1 MNLNLNLRLNE
12 ALSAL
17 LPPQTD
23 SPEAEPT
30 DVPPASRKAPDST
43 ASAVHGE
50 PGEPGGP
57 GELGEPGEPGGP
69 AEYARPTAAV
79 SPRTALT
86 VTGGAAAL
94 SAALYVYMFSLP
106 KALTGAHGY
115 DDGVLLAASLRL
127 VHGVLPYRDF
137 TFLHPPGL
145 PLLMAPVAALGTVVG
160 QPVALVI
167 ARLLTALASV
177 GVVAGGTLLARSRGR
192 TAMIVTGLLL
202 ACFPLTYLA
211 GQSLT
216 PEPWTTLCCLIGAL
230 AAFESDGT
238 PTRSPRRLRLA
249 GFALGVA
256 CTIKLW
262 ALLPAVAL
270 LFAVRVGRG
279 RRHGDRPERRIGAA
293 LLVGA
298 AVPLLPFLL
307 LAPGRLVHDVIAT
320 QLVRDSPGTPVGERL
335 RFVVGLGGGPSGLH
349 VSTGVAV
356 GLLLAVALAAGAVH
370 RAGRNTAQ
378 DWFLLAS
385 AALTV
390 TAVCLSSSFY
400 AHYGY
405 SPGVFLGLLVAAL
418 IGRTV
423 RRIDSELVRGGG
435 MAALAILTVLM
446 VPQVCSS
453 VRGYLGG
460 ATDPGPRLAA
470 AVKPGSCVLSDD
482 PARLITADRFGAGPA
497 CPVLVDPFGSWL
509 ADDLAH
515 GPAQSG
521 ANPPEAIS
529 RVWLESMR
537 QADYLLQVAERS
549 TFVPWT
555 PEVTDYF
562 ESHYVLIDDSPG
574 AFLYFHVAQPDQ
586 LAGARDALK
595 DLPAHVAAER
605 LVYLGMAAQRGHDAD
620 LAAAAY
626 RTAAGI
632 DPADPFP
639 HYDLGTVHQAAG
651 RADEASAEYREA
663 LRLDPKMARA
673 LYNLGTLAEPTDRAA
688 AAQYY
693 AQARQID
700 PGLGQAAPDQAAQG
714 APETV
719 QSQTGH

>member
-23 SPEAEPT
+23 SPEAEPAG
-30 DVPPASRKAPDST
+30 VPPASRKAPDSA
-43 ASAVHGE
+43 ASDGRGE
-50 PGEPGGP
+50 P
-57 GELGEPGEPGGP
+57 GEPGEPGGP
-69 AEYARPTAAV
+69 AEHARPTAAV

-94 SAALYVYMFSLP
+94 SAALYVYVFSLP
-106 KALTGAHGY
+106 KVLTGAHGY

-145 PLLMAPVAALGTVVG
+145 PLLMSPVAVIGSIVG

-216 PEPWTTLCCLIGAL
+216 LEPWTALCCVIGAL
-230 AAFESDGT
+230 AAFEFDGT

-249 GFALGVA
+249 GFALGIA

-270 LFAVRVGRG
+270 LFAVRVSRG
-279 RRHGDRPERRIGAA
+279 RRRGDRLERRIGAA

-307 LAPGRLVHDVIAT
+307 LAPGRLIHDVITT
-320 QLVRDSPGTPVGERL
+320 QLMRDSLGTPVGERL

-356 GLLLAVALAAGAVH
+356 GLLLAVALAAGAVY

-385 AALTV
+385 TVLTV
-390 TAVCLSSSFY
+390 TAVCFSSSFY

-405 SPGVFLGLLVAAL
+405 LPGVFLGLLVGAL

-423 RRIDSELVRGGG
+423 RRVDSELVRGGG
-435 MAALAILTVLM
+435 MAALAIMAVLM
-446 VPQVCSS
+446 VPQVCAS

-470 AVKPGSCVLSDD
+470 AIEPGSCVLSDD
-482 PARLITADRFGAGPA
+482 PARLITADRFGAGSA
-497 CPVLVDPFGSWL
+497 CPVLADPFGTWL
-509 ADDLAH
+509 AGDPAH
-515 GPAQSG
+515 EPSQSNS
-521 ANPPEAIS
+521 NPPEAIS
-529 RVWLESMR
+529 RVWLKGMQ

-574 AFLYFHVAQPDQ
+574 AFLYFHVAQPAQ

-595 DLPAHVAAER
+595 NLPAHVAAER
-605 LVYLGMAAQRGHDAD
+605 LVYLGMAAQRGQDVD

-651 RADEASAEYREA
+651 RADAASAEYHEA

-673 LYNLGTLAEPTDRAA
+673 LYNLGTLAESTDRAA

-700 PGLGQAAPDQAAQG
+700 PSLGRTSPDQATPDQTAQG
-714 APETV
+714 APESV
-719 QSQTGH
+719 QSQPGH